1 MSAKQIAT
9 TKISEFSSRTLQD
22 LPQLDISKAA
32 EVHPRC
38 SEDNQTFFTCPKIFE
53 YQLIIFQITS
63 QDHPN
68 LSKHFSKS
76 SNSEDKLAISAI
88 FKSNLFNF
96 DVLNL
101 QVLALS
107 VVFFTLFAGN
117 MTTLLYVLKQKVSK
131 TIGVPEMP
139 CG

>member
-1 MSAKQIAT
+1 M
-9 TKISEFSSRTLQD
+9 FCFD
-22 LPQLDISKAA
+22 L
-32 EVHPRC
+32 
-38 SEDNQTFFTCPKIFE
+38 
-53 YQLIIFQITS
+53 
-63 QDHPN
+63 
-68 LSKHFSKS
+68 
-76 SNSEDKLAISAI
+76 
-88 FKSNLFNF
+88 
-96 DVLNL
+96 LNL

>member
-1 MSAKQIAT
+1 MFSENFQRSPKPFQRFMSISLSFSKTPLKIT
-9 TKISEFSSRTLQD
+9 LTLLKISVFGGLMYCFD
-22 LPQLDISKAA
+22 L
-32 EVHPRC
+32 
-38 SEDNQTFFTCPKIFE
+38 
-53 YQLIIFQITS
+53 
-63 QDHPN
+63 
-68 LSKHFSKS
+68 
-76 SNSEDKLAISAI
+76 
-88 FKSNLFNF
+88 
-96 DVLNL
+96 LNL